1 MQAEDATESIEI
13 PLDTRVAKWKSY
25 SWILIIF
32 GIIVYFLFAPAV
44 TYMAASK
51 SASLGNIR
59 SMVAVVALVK
69 GLGCLMLTGGFLF
82 SALYYNEDRK
92 TKESKG
98 ESATWSWV
106 NIIFAWIIVAYGV
119 LTIIRL
125 LFASVLYSSL
135 V

>member
-1 MQAEDATESIEI
+1 MQSGTPEKSIEI

-32 GIIVYFLFAPAV
+32 GMIIYFILGPVA
-44 TYMAASK
+44 TYMAAT
-51 SASLGNIR
+51 SASIGNIG
-59 SMVAVVALVK
+59 SIVAIVVLVQ

-98 ESATWSWV
+98 ESTTWAWF
-106 NIIFAWIIVAYGV
+106 NLIFAVILVAWGAVSIIRILLVSV
-119 LTIIRL
+119 FMLTI
-125 LFASVLYSSL
+125 
-135 V
+135 